1 MPSSVPGTENKNGK
15 QGRHSPCPHEAYI
28 LVVDT
33 HTHTHTHTSGEI
45 YRYTHR

>member
-1 MPSSVPGTENKNGK
+1 MPSPVPGTENKNGK

-28 LVVDT
+28 LLVDT
-33 HTHTHTHTSGEI
+33 HTHTHAQVER